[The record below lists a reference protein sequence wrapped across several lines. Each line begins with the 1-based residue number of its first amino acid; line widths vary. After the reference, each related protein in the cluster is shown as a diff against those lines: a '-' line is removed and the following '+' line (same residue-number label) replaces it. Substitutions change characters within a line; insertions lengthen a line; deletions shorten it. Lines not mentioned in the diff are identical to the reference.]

1 VRLAILINVVG
12 IGLTIAAVWQ
22 GLNQRILAAILLTV
36 CAVAVALIR
45 EKF

>member
-1 VRLAILINVVG
+1 MRLAIFINVIG

-22 GLNQRILAAILLTV
+22 GLNQRILAAILLTA
-36 CAVAVALIR
+36 CAIAVALVR

>member
-1 VRLAILINVVG
+1 MRLAILINIVG

-22 GLNQRILAAILLTV
+22 GLNQRVFAAILLTV
-36 CAVAVALIR
+36 CAIAVALVR